1 MRINKRGFAA
11 IPKDKHKELSS
22 KGGKV
27 KTPKGFS
34 ALSPEDRI
42 VIAVKGSDA
51 RWEKARR
58 EKQEREQAINL
69 AEDGRL
75 KDTELP

>member
-1 MRINKRGFAA
+1 MSIKRQGFAA
-11 IPKDKHKELSS
+11 LPKGKHKKLSS
-22 KGGKV
+22 KGGQAKV
-27 KTPKGFS
+27 PKGFS

-58 EKQEREQAINL
+58 EKQEREQPINS
-69 AEDGRL
+69 AEDGRV
-75 KDTELP
+75 KDTE